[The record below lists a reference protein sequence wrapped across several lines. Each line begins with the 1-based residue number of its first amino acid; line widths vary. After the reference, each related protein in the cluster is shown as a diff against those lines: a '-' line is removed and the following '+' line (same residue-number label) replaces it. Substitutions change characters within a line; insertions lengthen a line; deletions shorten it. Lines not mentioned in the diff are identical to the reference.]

1 MAGKEQAVRAP
12 AKKVK
17 KRRPPSAAAKAQL
30 GGEGPRPKRRRRRHG
45 RMTLNYLLFGILG
58 LIVLMLLCYF
68 VFFKVYK
75 ITVTG
80 DTGSYSEQQ
89 IIEVSGIEMHD
100 SLFSVDQK
108 EVYTGVVGSLP
119 YVQAVVV
126 HKKFPTTVE
135 LEVTLSKPVGA
146 VLKDNQYLYIN
157 TDGRIL
163 ESGLMDYNR
172 SYPRILG
179 INAISTEAG
188 SYVLN
193 QNSEQ
198 IVMLKRVLT
207 AIENSGLDKINLIS
221 VADRLNIRIMYD
233 ERLLIELGTE
243 ADLDWKLQ
251 FIRASI
257 ESNISST
264 AKAVLDASM
273 LDEIGRVFYREER
286 DLYAI
291 LEQEAEQEATDPST
305 QVPAGDAAGDTSSA
319 SSGSSS
325 SGLKFQVDPQTGDI
339 IVGLQD
345 PLNSSPASSAASS
358 SGAGS
363 SSAADG
369 SSSSGSGSS
378 SAGAASSSSGSS
390 SAGAASS
397 SSSSSGA
404 AGASSSPA
412 ASGDSSASS
421 TPSEGDKDSSSSKA
435 VIGPAAPRKKGSS
448 G

>member
-12 AKKVK
+12 EKKVK
-17 KRRPPSAAAKAQL
+17 KHRSPSAAPKAQP
-30 GGEGPRPKRRRRRHG
+30 GREGPRPKKRRRRRHG
-45 RMTLNYLLFGILG
+45 RMTLNYLLFGVLG
-58 LIVLMLLCYF
+58 LIVLMVLCYF

-89 IIEVSGIEMHD
+89 IIDVSGIEMHD

-108 EVYTGVVGSLP
+108 AVYTNVVGALP

-126 HKKFPTTVE
+126 HKKFPTAVE

-163 ESGLMDYNR
+163 ESGLMNYDR
-172 SYPRILG
+172 DYPRILG
-179 INAISTEAG
+179 INAVSTEEG

-207 AIENSGLDKINLIS
+207 AIENSGLDDINLIS

-233 ERLLIELGTE
+233 DRLLIELGTE

-257 ESNISST
+257 ENNISST

-291 LEQEAEQEATDPST
+291 LEQETEQEATDSADEAPDGET
-305 QVPAGDAAGDTSSA
+305 PSA
-319 SSGSSS
+319 SSGSS

-345 PLNSSPASSAASS
+345 PLNSSSASPAPSS
-358 SGAGS
+358 SGAD
-363 SSAADG
+363 SSAAAD
-369 SSSSGSGSS
+369 
-378 SAGAASSSSGSS
+378 ASSSSGSS
-390 SAGAASS
+390 SSP
-397 SSSSSGA
+397 
-404 AGASSSPA
+404 AGASGAGS
-412 ASGDSSASS
+412 SSASDAS
-421 TPSEGDKDSSSSKA
+421 SADGSSDVDTDSSSSSKA
-435 VIGPAAPRKKGSS
+435 VIGPAAPRKKSVSS
-448 G
+448 GAD